1 MIEQITGRHD
11 SNGTISSCVIWA
23 GVLCAGLLFYGLTAQ
38 QGVSW
43 QDSGMLQWRILA
55 GDYVGNLGLALAHP
69 LYIAIGRFFL
79 LVPFGCDVTL
89 LNFCSGAG
97 MAVTL
102 ANVSVLGILLTGR
115 RWIGLMTAGMLAVM
129 HTPWWLSTIAEVY
142 TWNAA
147 FFTVELIFFI
157 VCIRKPSPARLAGL
171 FLCNGLNLSVH
182 NLALLSLPVYGTWA
196 LLLVYRRR
204 LPPVCIALAGAA
216 YICGAAPLVWL
227 VIQEM
232 LQTGSFQTA
241 VESMLFGRYASDVF
255 NVSLSQPLMGVNAA
269 LSSLNFMHV
278 GLLLGVVGW
287 VNMRIT
293 IGRPLA
299 WSFFVLLCLQGF
311 FFLRYSVPDQF
322 TFIVPTLVVFSL
334 GMAVGMDVL
343 ARRSSAWRKAVV
355 AACLLSIVLMPLTYA
370 ALPPTLKA
378 LNLSVKRERALPFR
392 EEMRYWA
399 VPWKHTEHSA
409 EQFARV
415 ALLEAAPDGLIVCDS
430 TSYYPLILMRERMQG
445 TGAVLIENYTTMA
458 RRYAAAPEALALLLR
473 ERQVFLVSPVLNF
486 IAEEHRQ
493 FFEFAR
499 EDGLILYT
507 LNNKSLGSLE

>member
-1 MIEQITGRHD
+1 MIEQTTGRYD
-11 SNGTISSCVIWA
+11 SGGTASLCVLWT
-23 GVLCAGLLFYGLTAQ
+23 GVLCAGFFLYGLTAQ

-43 QDSGMLQWRILA
+43 QDSGMLQWRILT
-55 GDYVGNLGLALAHP
+55 GDYAGNLGLALAHP
-69 LYIAIGRFFL
+69 LYIAIGRLFL
-79 LVPFGCDVTL
+79 LIPFAGDFAL

-102 ANVSVLGILLTGR
+102 ANIFVLGFLLTGR

-147 FFTVELIFFI
+147 FFTAELIFFI
-157 VCIRKPSPARLAGL
+157 VCIRKPSPAKLAGL

-182 NLALLSLPVYGTWA
+182 NVALLSLPVYGTWA
-196 LLLVYRRR
+196 LFLVYRRR

-232 LQTGSFQTA
+232 LQTGSFQAA

-255 NVSLSQPLMGVNAA
+255 NVSLNQPLMGVNAA

-293 IGRPLA
+293 IGRPFA
-299 WSFFVLLCLQGF
+299 WSLFVLLCLQGF

-322 TFIVPTLVVFSL
+322 TFIVPTLVLFSL
-334 GMAVGMDVL
+334 GMAVGMDML
-343 ARRSSAWRKAVV
+343 ARRSSAWKKAVV

-370 ALPPTLKA
+370 VLPLTLEALHVDATRA
-378 LNLSVKRERALPFR
+378 RALPFR
-392 EEMRYWA
+392 DEMRYWL
-399 VPWKHTEHSA
+399 VPWKNNEHSA
-409 EQFARV
+409 EQFART
-415 ALLEAAPDGLIVCDS
+415 ALLEVAPDGLIVCDG
-430 TSYYPLILMRERMQG
+430 TSYYPLILMKERMQG
-445 TGAVLIENYTTMA
+445 TEAVLIEHYTTMA

-473 ERQVFLVSPVLNF
+473 ERKVFVVSPVLNF
-486 IAEEHRQ
+486 ISEDYLQ
-493 FFEFAR
+493 GFEFSKKP
-499 EDGLILYT
+499 DQILYR
-507 LNNKSLGSLE
+507 LSVVRHSAI